1 MKKFYVFILVVLFLL
16 MAGYL
21 LVKNKISGRAGN
33 SSVVQE
39 ISIKEG
45 EGVNAIATKLQTGG
59 IISHR
64 IWFEL
69 YIWSKDKENKIAA
82 GNYELRPNMTIP
94 EIVDTLTTTGKAKSE
109 DDFITIIE
117 GWNNRE
123 IGEYLAEQGIAG
135 KEEFLEET
143 KAVEKYKTHFS
154 FLQDL
159 PKNRDLEGYLF
170 PDTYGVIKGKTTV
183 AQLVYKMLLNFD
195 QKLVDSM
202 REDLKKSGHSLD
214 DIIKMASVIELE
226 VPQEKERK
234 IVSGIFWNRIEGKMP
249 LESCATIGYITGV
262 KKKQYSFEDT
272 RVDSPYNTYLNRDLP
287 FGPIGNPGLSAI
299 KAALYP
305 QETDFVYFLSDVATG
320 ETVFAKTLD
329 EHVKNKRDHGL

>member
-1 MKKFYVFILVVLFLL
+1 MRKFYLTLLIL
-16 MAGYL
+16 L
-21 LVKNKISGRAGN
+21 LVSALGYFWARAKIVGRAGE

-45 EGVNAIATKLQTGG
+45 EGVNVVATKLQSSG

-69 YIWSKDKENKIAA
+69 YIWSKDRENKIAA
-82 GNYELRPNMTIP
+82 GTYELRPNMTIP
-94 EIVDTLTTTGKAKSE
+94 EVVDTLTTGKAKSE
-109 DDFITIIE
+109 DEFITVIE

-123 IGEYLAEQGIAG
+123 IGEYLSEKGIVG
-135 KEEFLEET
+135 KEDFLAET
-143 KAVEKYKTHFS
+143 KAVEKYKSHFS

-170 PDTYGVIKGKTTV
+170 PDTYGVIKGKTTA

-195 QKLVDSM
+195 QKMVDSM
-202 REDLKKSGHSLD
+202 KEDTKKSGHSLD

-249 LESCATIGYITGV
+249 LESCATISYITGV
-262 KKKQYSFEDT
+262 KKKQYSFDDT
-272 RVDSPYNTYLNRDLP
+272 RVDSPYNTYLNRGLP

-305 QETDFVYFLSDVATG
+305 QETDFVYFLSDVETG
-320 ETVFAKTLD
+320 ETFFAKTLD
-329 EHVKNKRDHGL
+329 EHVRNKNEHGL

>member
-1 MKKFYVFILVVLFLL
+1 MKKFYVFILLLFVLSI
-16 MAGYL
+16 AGYFWARG
-21 LVKNKISGRAGN
+21 KIVGRAGG

-45 EGVNAIATKLQTGG
+45 EGVNAIATKLQESG
-59 IISHR
+59 IVSHR
-64 IWFEL
+64 LWFEL

-82 GNYELRPNMTIP
+82 GTYELRPNMTIP
-94 EIVDTLTTTGKAKSE
+94 EIVDTMTTGKAKKE
-109 DDFITIIE
+109 DEFVTIIE

-123 IGEYLAEQGIAG
+123 IGEYLAEKGIVG

-143 KAVEKYKTHFS
+143 KAVEKYRPHFS

-195 QKLVDSM
+195 QKMVDSM
-202 REDLKKSGHSLD
+202 KEDIKKSGHSVD
-214 DIIKMASVIELE
+214 EIIRMASVIELE

-249 LESCATIGYITGV
+249 LESCATISYITGV
-262 KKKQYSFEDT
+262 KKRQYSFDDT
-272 RVDSPYNTYLNRDLP
+272 RVDSPYNTYLNRGLP

-305 QETDFVYFLSDVATG
+305 QETDFVYFLSDIETG
-320 ETVFAKTLD
+320 ETFFAKTLD
-329 EHVKNKRDHGL
+329 EHVRNKNQHGL